1 MLDFNLFFRETADQ
15 VTIYNNKLLL
25 LLLLLFFESA
35 LVVETLVV
43 SLFAG

>member
-15 VTIYNNKLLL
+15 VSVYHNELL

-43 SLFAG
+43 SLLAG